1 MYFKGIKRSI
11 NSIYQE
17 TKYVANQ
24 SSWEYLEAKV
34 RSHKESFEGTERHR
48 VGFFWESLIESH
60 EETGRKRQISKG
72 RSLINTYV
80 WVMQIQGVHVNIIFT

>member
-1 MYFKGIKRSI
+1 MWPISHRRNI
-11 NSIYQE
+11 
-17 TKYVANQ
+17 
-24 SSWEYLEAKV
+24 EAKV
-34 RSHKESFEGTERHR
+34 RSHKESREGTERHR
-48 VGFFWESLIESH
+48 VGFSWESLIESH